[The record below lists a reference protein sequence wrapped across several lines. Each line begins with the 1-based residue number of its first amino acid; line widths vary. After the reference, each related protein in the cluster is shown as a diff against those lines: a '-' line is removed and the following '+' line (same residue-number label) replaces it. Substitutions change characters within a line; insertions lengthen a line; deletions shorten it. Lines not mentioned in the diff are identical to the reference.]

1 MVRKLRELPTFFV
14 FNYRTK

>member
-14 FNYRTK
+14 FNSRTK

>member
-14 FNYRTK
+14 FISRTK